1 MEDFPL
7 SEGFHWESLPG
18 SASGAHLT
26 QLPPPA
32 AQDTTAH
39 EPHTAAPSD
48 SHIQEAVEQ
57 LGAAQ
62 EGRNS
67 QTFKVVSVKMETH
80 LDEDGDL
87 GDHSSAKKRKS
98 KVVTVSSVQYY

>member
-18 SASGAHLT
+18 TTSDAHLT
-26 QLPPPA
+26 RLPPPA

-48 SHIQEAVEQ
+48 SHMQETVEE

-62 EGRNS
+62 EGRNG
-67 QTFKVVSVKMETH
+67 QTFKVVSVKVETH
-80 LDEDGDL
+80 LDKNGDL
-87 GDHSSAKKRKS
+87 GDHSSAKKRRS
-98 KVVTVSSVQYY
+98 KVVTVGSVQYY